1 MVDSLTADE
10 RLARRSRRE
19 RTWVVGVVLFTLA
32 RFVVAYST
40 LRQYH
45 LNIWLFGV
53 IDLGTAVPYGVGTAR
68 LVTSVID
75 RRASAAT
82 RWLAVAAASFLA
94 PYLYIAL
101 AGRDM
106 PSAVYLVVVVL
117 VLALGT
123 NAVLEVRKKV
133 AAGRHALA
141 HQL

>member
-1 MVDSLTADE
+1 MVDSLSADE

-19 RTWVVGVVLFTLA
+19 RTWVIGVVVFTLA
-32 RFVVAYST
+32 RFVVAYGT
-40 LRQYH
+40 LRRYD
-45 LNIWLFGV
+45 LNIWLFGA

-75 RRASAAT
+75 RRPAAAA

-101 AGRDM
+101 AGENM
-106 PSAVYLVVVVL
+106 PPVVYIVVVVL

-123 NAVLEVRKKV
+123 NAVLEVRRKI
-133 AAGRHALA
+133 AAGRRSLVPVP
-141 HQL
+141 